1 MRRRK
6 LLIGLMSAGA
16 FTAGFS
22 AAVFPASAQLR
33 TITVTLLGG
42 QTVTVQVDTPPDTST
57 TSSDALPGAST
68 PVASVTTDAA
78 PPATTDTGTSS
89 SPAQAPPPATTDAGT
104 PPPAAS
110 TTTEPAAGAAPVT
123 TTPTGT
129 TTDAVPSL
137 SGDQAPS
144 VSAGG
149 QQGQATIGKT
159 LRKATGED
167 AKSAK
172 DKAEGKPDA
181 TAIRQGNGV
190 PTAANPTFSQALPG
204 AAAIGVPNFFI
215 DKFRIPP
222 FLLPIYQAAG
232 IEYGV
237 RWEVLAGINE
247 IETDYGRN
255 LNVSSAG
262 ALGWMQFMPSTW
274 KQYGVDANH
283 DGKKDP
289 FNPVD
294 AIFAAARYL
303 KAAGADTDVRK
314 AIFAYNHADWYVD
327 SVLMRARL
335 IGGLP
340 SDLVGSLT
348 GLTQGH
354 FPVSAKATYA
364 DDLSERQINAKIAKG
379 HNAAMPVEANT
390 SRRGINIYAKAGSS
404 AIATQDGKV
413 LRIGKTKRLG
423 RFVQIEDVYG
433 NTYTYAHL
441 KKVAAAYAVPKAQ
454 KVTKASVAKELGLP
468 KKDPK
473 PTQAASAGTQP
484 KAKAS
489 APKTASKRVAASS
502 QEAASKTKVS
512 VVGSTQV
519 DVAKERAFANPSRPA
534 SYKQGGEEQLLN
546 REFQSGGSSYQ
557 AQFTKV
563 LGLDSKDVTIKK
575 LKVGSKVVAGT
586 VLGRIGKTQKHVAS
600 HLLFEIRPAGKG
612 APRIDP
618 KPILDGWKLLES
630 TAVYRAA
637 GKNPFFGPDAKNPSI
652 GQILLMSKESLQ
664 KRVLEDSR
672 IQIYDCG
679 RTDIRAG
686 NIDRRVLATLEFLS
700 ASGLKPTVSA
710 LECGHSLMTAS
721 GNVSEHSTGS
731 AVDIAAIN
739 GIPILGHQGDGSIT
753 DMTIRRLL
761 TLQGTMKPH
770 QIISLMTF
778 DGTDNTLS
786 LPDHADHIHVGF
798 RPLYGS
804 DSKLGRQLNSALKP
818 KQWIKLIDRL
828 GQIDNP
834 KVLTS
839 PSKYAL
845 DDPKTS
851 TSPAK
856 RASDAHVGE

>member
-1 MRRRK
+1 
-6 LLIGLMSAGA
+6 MSAGA

-42 QTVTVQVDTPPDTST
+42 ETVTVQVDTPPDAAT
-57 TSSDALPGAST
+57 TGTDALPPAST
-68 PVASVTTDAA
+68 STSDASATTDTTPAPAA
-78 PPATTDTGTSS
+78 TDTGTSS
-89 SPAQAPPPATTDAGT
+89 SPTPA
-104 PPPAAS
+104 PPAATPDPTS
-110 TTTEPAAGAAPVT
+110 AAPAPTPAPAATDPAPAA
-123 TTPTGT
+123 
-129 TTDAVPSL
+129 AVPSDATPAGTVTDSVPTL
-137 SGDQAPS
+137 GESAPS

-149 QQGQATIGKT
+149 QQGQETVGKE

-167 AKSAK
+167 ADKSKSDSA
-172 DKAEGKPDA
+172 PDA
-181 TAIRQGNGV
+181 TAIRQADGV
-190 PTAANPTFSQALPG
+190 PTSANPTFSQGLPG

-232 IEYGV
+232 IEYGI
-237 RWEVLAGINE
+237 RWEILAGINE

-262 ALGWMQFMPSTW
+262 ALGWMQFMPATW
-274 KQYGVDANH
+274 KAYGVDANH

-303 KAAGADTDVRK
+303 KAAGADSDIRK

-335 IGGLP
+335 IGGTP
-340 SDLVGSLT
+340 ADLVGSLT

-364 DDLSERQINAKIAKG
+364 DDLSERQINAKIARG
-379 HNAAMPVEANT
+379 RNAAMPIEANT
-390 SRRGINIYAKAGSS
+390 SRRGINIYAKAGSA
-404 AIATQDGKV
+404 AIATQDGRVIK
-413 LRIGKTKRLG
+413 IGKTKRLG
-423 RFVQIEDVYG
+423 QFIQIQDVYG
-433 NTYTYAHL
+433 NTYTYAQL
-441 KKVAAAYAVPKAQ
+441 KKVAVAYAVPKAK
-454 KVTKASVAKELGLP
+454 KVSKAQVAKELGLP

-484 KAKAS
+484 KVAAAK
-489 APKTASKRVAASS
+489 KRVARTIGSA
-502 QEAASKTKVS
+502 QTAGSKLGT
-512 VVGSTQV
+512 VGSTQV
-519 DVAKERAFANPSRPA
+519 NVSKERAFANPSRPA

-546 REFQSGGSSYQ
+546 REFQAGGTSYQ

-586 VLGRIGKTQKHVAS
+586 ILGRVGKTKKHVAS

-630 TAVYRAA
+630 TAIYRAA

-664 KRVLEDSR
+664 RRVLTDSR
-672 IQIYDCG
+672 IQIYGCG

-700 ASGLKPTVSA
+700 ASGLKPSVTS
-710 LECGHSLMTAS
+710 LECGHGLMTAS
-721 GNVSEHSTGS
+721 GNISQHSSGS

-739 GIPILGHQGDGSIT
+739 GIPILGHQGEGSIT

-778 DGTDNTLS
+778 DGADNTLS

-804 DSKLGRQLNSALKP
+804 DSKLGRQLNAALKP

-839 PSKYAL
+839 PSKYAI
-845 DDPKTS
+845 DAPKTS

-856 RASDAHVGE
+856 RASGAHVGE